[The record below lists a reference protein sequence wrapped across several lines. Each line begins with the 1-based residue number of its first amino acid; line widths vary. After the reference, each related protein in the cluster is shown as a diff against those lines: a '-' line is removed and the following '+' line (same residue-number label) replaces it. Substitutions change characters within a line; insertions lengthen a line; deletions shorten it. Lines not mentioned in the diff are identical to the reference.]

1 MLPPIPGKERVTCLV
16 INHRG
21 LRMVNFF
28 LSLRRNLISRPVLKR
43 VRRVLP
49 PLSETE
55 EQALHAGTVGWEAE
69 LFSGKPNWQYLH
81 DLPKPRLTEEEQA
94 FLEGPTETLCG
105 LLNDWEINHERKDLP
120 LEAWQF
126 IKNNGFWGMIIPKAY
141 GGLEFSALAHSSV
154 IGKLA
159 SRSVTAAVT
168 VMVPNSLGPSE
179 LLLLYGTE
187 EQKSHYLPRLARGEE
202 LPCFAMT
209 GPTAGS
215 DAASMP
221 DSGVVCYGD
230 YQGKRTLGM
239 RVSWNKRY
247 ITLGPIATVLGLAFH
262 LYDPDHL
269 LGEQEDIGIT
279 LALVPTETP
288 GVQIGRRHYPSY
300 QAFQN
305 GPTTGQ
311 EVFIP
316 LEWIIGGQERAGQ
329 GWQMLM
335 ECLGVGRSVSLP
347 SMSTGAAKLCARA
360 TGAYARVRK
369 QFRLPIGKF
378 EGVEEVLARIAGN
391 AYLLDALRTAT
402 TAAVDQGDKPSTLSA
417 IAKYHSTMRMRE
429 TINDAMDV
437 HGGKAVCEGPSN
449 YLANSYHAIP
459 VSITVEGANILT
471 RSMII
476 FGQGAIRCHPYLLKE
491 MQAAQ
496 NPDEKEGL
504 VAFDQAMFGHMGFLL
519 CNFGRAWWHN
529 LSGGRWSPAPEAG
542 VTVDYYRQLGRMSA
556 SFALVA
562 DLTSL
567 ILGGELKRREKI
579 SARLGD
585 CLSHLYLLSCLL
597 KRFKDDG
604 QPREDIPLLHWCGQR
619 ELYLIQQTLDEI
631 LANYPSRPV
640 GGLLRWVLFPWGRRF
655 GKPSDDVGR
664 QCAAL
669 LLSPSSSRDR
679 LTAGVFLGSREKDPI
694 ARLEEAFKTVIAA
707 DEANKKLRRAAK
719 ERGLKSLS
727 LEEAVSRGVISEVEA
742 KLAEKAEKLTWEIIT
757 VDDFTPEELSGE
769 QVLRREQILSGG

>member
-1 MLPPIPGKERVTCLV
+1 MA
-16 INHRG
+16 
-21 LRMVNFF
+21 NFL
-28 LSLRRNLISRPVLKR
+28 LSLRRNLISRFVLKR

-49 PLSETE
+49 PLSKTE
-55 EQALHAGTVGWEAE
+55 QQALHAGTVGWDAE
-69 LFSGKPNWQYLH
+69 LFSGKPDWKYLH
-81 DLPKPRLTEEEQA
+81 DLPTPKLTEEEQG
-94 FLEGPTETLCG
+94 FLDGPTEELCRM
-105 LLNDWEINHERKDLP
+105 LDEWEINYERKDLP
-120 LEAWQF
+120 PEVWRF
-126 IKNNGFWGMIIPKAY
+126 IKEKRFWGMIIPKKY

-154 IGKLA
+154 IVKLA

-187 EQKSHYLPRLARGEE
+187 AQKNHYLPRLARGEE

-230 YQGKRTLGM
+230 YQGKRTLGV

-247 ITLGPIATVLGLAFH
+247 ITLGPVATVLGLAFH
-262 LYDPDHL
+262 LYDPEHL
-269 LGEQEDIGIT
+269 LGEKEDIGIT
-279 LALVPTETP
+279 LALVPTDTP

-311 EVFIP
+311 DVFIP
-316 LEWIIGGQERAGQ
+316 LEWIIGGQERVGQ

-347 SMSTGAAKLCARA
+347 SLSTGAAKLCART

-369 QFRLPIGKF
+369 QFHLPIGKF
-378 EGVEEVLARIAGN
+378 EGVEEVLSCIAGN
-391 AYLLDALRTAT
+391 AYLLESLRTTT
-402 TAAVDQGDKPSTLSA
+402 TAVVDQGNKPSILSA
-417 IAKYHSTMRMRE
+417 IAKYHSTIRMRE
-429 TINDAMDV
+429 SVNDAMDV
-437 HGGKAVCEGPSN
+437 HGGKAICEGPSN

-476 FGQGAIRCHPYLLKE
+476 FGQGAIRCHPYLFQE

-496 NPDEKEGL
+496 EPDEKQGL
-504 VAFDQAMFGHMGFLL
+504 IAFDRALFGHMGFLL
-519 CNFGRAWWHN
+519 RNFGRAWWHN
-529 LSGGRWSPAPEAG
+529 FTGGRWAHAPEAG
-542 VTVDYYRQLGRMSA
+542 DTAGYYRQLSRASA

-567 ILGGELKRREKI
+567 ILGGELKRREKL

-585 CLSHLYLLSCLL
+585 CLSHMYLLSCLL
-597 KRFKDDG
+597 KRFEDDG
-604 QPREDIPLLHWCGQR
+604 QPRQDLPLLHWCSQR
-619 ELYLIQQTLDEI
+619 ELYLTQQAFDEI

-640 GGLLRWVLFPWGRRF
+640 GWLLRGILFPWGRRF
-655 GKPSDDVGR
+655 GKPSDGLGA
-664 QCAAL
+664 QCAEL
-669 LLSPSSSRDR
+669 LLAPSKVRER
-679 LTAGVFLGSREKDPI
+679 LTGGIFLGGDSKDPI
-694 ARLEEAFKTVIAA
+694 AQLEKAFETVIAA
-707 DEANKKLRRAAK
+707 DEINEKLRRAA
-719 ERGLKSLS
+719 EGRSQKSLP
-727 LEEAVSRGVISEVEA
+727 LEEALNRGVISEAEA
-742 KLAEKAEKLTWEIIT
+742 ETVAKAEELTWAIIT
-757 VDDFTPEELSGE
+757 VDDFAPEELSGE
-769 QVLRREQILSGG
+769 QAVERKQVASG

>member
-1 MLPPIPGKERVTCLV
+1 MAT
-16 INHRG
+16 
-21 LRMVNFF
+21 F
-28 LSLRRNLISRPVLKR
+28 LASLRRKLISRFVLKW

-55 EQALHAGTVGWEAE
+55 QQALGAGTVGWEAE
-69 LFSGKPNWQYLH
+69 LFSGKPDWKYLH
-81 DLPKPRLTEEEQA
+81 DLPRPQLTDEEQA
-94 FLEGPTETLCG
+94 FIDGPVEALCQM
-105 LLNDWEINHERKDLP
+105 LNDWEINHERKDLP
-120 LEAWQF
+120 LEIWQF
-126 IKNNGFWGMIIPKAY
+126 IRGNHFWGMIIPKSY

-159 SRSVTAAVT
+159 SRSITAAVT

-187 EQKSHYLPRLARGEE
+187 EQKRHYLPRLARGEE

-221 DSGVVCYGD
+221 DVGVVCYGD
-230 YQGKRTLGM
+230 YKGERTLGM

-247 ITLGPIATVLGLAFH
+247 ITLGPVATLLGLAFH

-269 LGEQEDIGIT
+269 LGDKEDIGIT
-279 LALVPTETP
+279 LALVPTDTP
-288 GVQIGRRHYPSY
+288 GVHIGRRHYPSY

-305 GPTTGQ
+305 GPTIGQ
-311 EVFIP
+311 DVFMP
-316 LEWIIGGQERAGQ
+316 LDWIIGSQERVGQ

-347 SMSTGAAKLCARA
+347 SLSTGASKLCART

-378 EGVEEVLARIAGN
+378 EGVEEALTRIAGN
-391 AYLLDALRTAT
+391 TYLLESLRTTT
-402 TAAVDQGDKPSTLSA
+402 TAVVDQGSKPSILSA
-417 IAKYHSTMRMRE
+417 IAKYHSTTRMRE

-437 HGGKAVCEGPSN
+437 HGGKAICEGPNN
-449 YLANSYHAIP
+449 YIANSYHAIP

-476 FGQGAIRCHPYLLKE
+476 FGQGVIRCHPYLLKE

-496 NPDEKEGL
+496 NPDEEQGL
-504 VAFDQAMFGHMGFLL
+504 IAFDQALFGHLSFLL
-519 CNFGRAWWHN
+519 RNFARAWFHN
-529 LSGGRWSPAPEAG
+529 LTNGRWSPAPERG
-542 VTVDYYRQLGRMSA
+542 VTTSYYRQLSRSSA

-567 ILGGELKRREKI
+567 VLGGELKRREKL
-579 SARLGD
+579 SGRLGD

-597 KRFKDDG
+597 KHFEDNN
-604 QPREDIPLLHWCGQR
+604 QPEQDLPLVHWCSQR
-619 ELYLIQQTLDEI
+619 ELYLIQQGLDEI
-631 LANYPSRPV
+631 LANYPLRSV
-640 GGLLRWVLFPWGRRF
+640 GWLLRWILFPWGRRF
-655 GKPSDDVGR
+655 RTPSDELGR
-664 QCAAL
+664 QCAEL
-669 LLSPSSSRDR
+669 LLSPSQARDR
-679 LTAGVFLGSREKDPI
+679 LTAGIFLGNDEKDSI
-694 ARLEEAFKTVIAA
+694 ARLEEAFESVIIA
-707 DEANKKLRRAAK
+707 DEMNKKIKQEAK
-719 ERGLKSLS
+719 KRGLKDLS
-727 LEEAVSRGVISEVEA
+727 IEEAVSKGVISTVEMKTIA
-742 KLAEKAEKLTWEIIT
+742 KAEKLTWEIIT
-757 VDDFTPEELSGE
+757 VDDFSPEELSGNWAVE
-769 QVLRREQILSGG
+769 PMRALSE